1 MLDGLQKISNSA
13 KIYVDKL
20 VSEEITKTVLLFPF
34 LSSLG
39 YDVSNPL
46 EIIPEYHADFSDVK
60 ADKADLCIIIDNQPS
75 IIIELKKLGTKFD
88 TKHRRQLAQY
98 FHWVQSINLAILT
111 DGILYEFYS
120 DLNNHNQMDEKP
132 FFTINL
138 HDLNDDDIQF
148 LEMIT
153 KQSFNINNITE
164 FANKMNITKILF
176 NQINENFNTPD
187 EDYIKFILTQI
198 LEKLPNKVINS
209 KTKSQYLPNIL
220 QAHKNLIDEEIR
232 KRLGV
237 NIEEQVKV
245 PIEKRIENHE
255 ETKEIKDEYIYGFN
269 IFKAIICEY
278 LDIKRLYLRETQSYC
293 NVLIDDNKNKTIARM
308 MFNNPKKLK
317 INIFDDKEEI
327 LDLEEIS
334 DIYKYSQKIKFRV
347 EQIIN
352 NYQLLENTTTN

>member
-1 MLDGLQKISNSA
+1 M
-13 KIYVDKL
+13 
-20 VSEEITKTVLLFPF
+20 LFPF

-176 NQINENFNTPD
+176 NQINENHENLEMNISGLKCDNCDYRDDSVPLSDYESSINKPCPQCGESLLTQ
-187 EDYIKFILTQI
+187 EDYDSVMQMVQAVEMINGFSEAD
-198 LEKLPNKVINS
+198 LEKI
-209 KTKSQYLPNIL
+209 
-220 QAHKNLIDEEIR
+220 AGNLSSEEIDAALDY
-232 KRLGV
+232 KNVSNLS
-237 NIEEQVKV
+237 KY
-245 PIEKRIENHE
+245 
-255 ETKEIKDEYIYGFN
+255 IK
-269 IFKAIICEY
+269 
-278 LDIKRLYLRETQSYC
+278 
-293 NVLIDDNKNKTIARM
+293 
-308 MFNNPKKLK
+308 
-317 INIFDDKEEI
+317 
-327 LDLEEIS
+327 
-334 DIYKYSQKIKFRV
+334 QK
-347 EQIIN
+347 
-352 NYQLLENTTTN
+352 